1 MGDLGTTNWLLA
13 VVAFGSAVQT
23 IVLIAAL
30 IIGYRFY
37 RQLSTTV
44 AEMEVRHI
52 EPLRRKVDGI
62 LADVETITARVNH
75 ETERVDQAI
84 KGTIG
89 RVDETAERVRYSV
102 REKVS
107 RATGVIR
114 GLRAILTSILTTP
127 PAAEPPAAADGR
139 AF

>member
-23 IVLIAAL
+23 IVLISAV
-30 IIGYRFY
+30 IVGYRFY

-62 LADVETITARVNH
+62 LADVETITARVNQ

-114 GLRAILTSILTTP
+114 GLRAILTSILTTQ
-127 PAAEPPAAADGR
+127 PAGEPPAAAGGR
-139 AF
+139 AY